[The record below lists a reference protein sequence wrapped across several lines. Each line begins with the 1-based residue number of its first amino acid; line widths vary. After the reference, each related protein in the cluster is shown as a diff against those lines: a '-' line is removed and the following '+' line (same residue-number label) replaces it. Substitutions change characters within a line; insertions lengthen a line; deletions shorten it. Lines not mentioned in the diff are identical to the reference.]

1 MACGHPVTAEAAR
14 AVLDAG
20 GNAFDAAAAALCASF
35 VAEPLLSSPGGGG
48 FILAAQVGETPRVYD
63 FFTHTPREKVGGAGP
78 EAGAEPREGAE
89 TGWGAGE
96 EAGSN
101 ALDFREVEVDF
112 GSARQGFRIGLGSA
126 ATPGA
131 VAGLFDFHGALGRM
145 PLREVVAPALARAWQ
160 GIEVTPL
167 QAHLAAILA
176 PILRGAP
183 EMEAAFLPGGEP
195 LQAGTRQQLPELA
208 DLLET
213 LAIEGRDLFYRGEV
227 AAAVDRA
234 SREGGRHLRRE
245 DFLHYAV
252 ERREPLAFT
261 YRGHAGWT
269 NPPPASGGV
278 LVAFGLAC
286 LEGGGRAGGNGGG
299 QAAGGG
305 GRRAGGGAGSY
316 LGAVP
321 SDPLGAE
328 EARRFAT
335 ALVATG
341 EARRGEGLEAE
352 VDLALARRFLAPE
365 TVARYRRAKAGH
377 PPAPRGTSHLSVVDA
392 KGNAAS
398 LSISNGEGCGWV
410 VPGCGFVLNNM
421 LGEADLQPRGFGAWK
436 PGVRLTSMM
445 APTLVRSPDGHR
457 WALGSGGSNRIRSA
471 ILQVLVGL
479 LDHGLP
485 VEEAVA
491 RPRLHA
497 EGRHLGGGVVGGGR
511 GGACPRLARARGLA
525 RPEPLLWRGAC
536 GRPGAGGPAGRRR
549 PQAGWGGVGL
559 IALGQLPDR
568 LGQGP

>member
-48 FILAAQVGETPRVYD
+48 FLLAAPVGESPRVYD
-63 FFTHTPREKVGGAGP
+63 FFTHTPREKVGGVGLK
-78 EAGAEPREGAE
+78 AGAEPREGAE

-96 EAGSN
+96 EARADEGPN

-145 PLREVVAPALARAWQ
+145 PLREVVAPAVAQARE
-160 GIEVTPL
+160 GIAVTPL

-195 LQAGTRQQLPELA
+195 LKAGTQQQLPELA

-213 LAIEGRDLFYRGEV
+213 LAIEGRGLFYRGEV

-234 SREGGRHLRRE
+234 SREGGGHLRRE

-252 ERREPLAFT
+252 ARREPLAFT

-278 LVAFGLAC
+278 LVAFGLAY
-286 LEGGGRAGGNGGG
+286 LEGGGH
-299 QAAGGG
+299 
-305 GRRAGGGAGSY
+305 AGGGAGSY
-316 LGAVP
+316 SGVVP

-328 EARRFAT
+328 EARRIAA

-410 VPGCGFVLNNM
+410 VPGCGFMLNNM

-445 APTLVRSPDGHR
+445 APTLVRSSDGHR

-471 ILQVLVGL
+471 ILQVMLGL

-497 EGRHLGGGVVGGGR
+497 EGRHLEIEGGWSEGAVEALVRAWPEHAVWPDRNLFFGGVHVAGQGPGGPLAAGDPRR
-511 GGACPRLARARGLA
+511 GGA
-525 RPEPLLWRGAC
+525 
-536 GRPGAGGPAGRRR
+536 
-549 PQAGWGGVGL
+549 GW
-559 IALGQLPDR
+559 P
-568 LGQGP
+568 